1 MRLTTR
7 SKAILGGA
15 AASLGLLALVASPS
29 LADNH
34 NQQTRTPHGS
44 QMQMT
49 PEQMRE
55 MHTQM
60 QQMMTRCN
68 AMMSGMQGMMSNN
81 HSSSRVGTQ
90 NHPTDSGRMQKAAA
104 ASRL

>member
-1 MRLTTR
+1 MNLTTR
-7 SKAILGGA
+7 SKAIIGGA

-34 NQQTRTPHGS
+34 TRQPRTSHGAE
-44 QMQMT
+44 MQMT

-68 AMMSGMQGMMSNN
+68 SMMSGMQGMMSNN
-81 HSSSRVGTQ
+81 HSSSRMGTQ
-90 NHPTDSGRMQKAAA
+90 NHPTDSVRMQKATA
-104 ASRL
+104 ASRS

>member
-49 PEQMRE
+49 PVQMRE
-55 MHTQM
+55 MHMQM

-68 AMMSGMQGMMSNN
+68 AMMSGMQGMRGNNQSSNMMEN
-81 HSSSRVGTQ
+81 QNRPMGSRTMTPGMNQ
-90 NHPTDSGRMQKAAA
+90 
-104 ASRL
+104 